1 MENLD
6 PFSPAQI
13 KEDGAFWRSSNLRIQ
28 PSLLS
33 PAPEGRG
40 ARRDICLRRL
50 AFVRFHGGCGS
61 AVPFYSVQDCSAAL
75 SSTRYTARLTDP
87 DCKSMKT

>member
-13 KEDGAFWRSSNLRIQ
+13 KEVGAFWRSRNLRIQ

-33 PAPEGRG
+33 PEGRG
-40 ARRDICLRRL
+40 ARSDICIRRL

-61 AVPFYSVQDCSAAL
+61 AFHFPLSRIVVLRSLPQDIL
-75 SSTRYTARLTDP
+75 RV
-87 DCKSMKT
+87 